1 MKLIII
7 TSCISIL
14 VVSILFIIVFW
25 QDIQSRRSISKYLNS
40 RIELESSKKIYVVK
54 DQPRQ
59 IVKDNKKEKLE
70 LEKELR
76 QKLYREELQ
85 KKLLEKKG
93 VKL

>member
-7 TSCISIL
+7 SSCISIL

>member
-7 TSCISIL
+7 SSCISIL
-14 VVSILFIIVFW
+14 IVSIFFIIVFW
-25 QDIQSRRSISKYLNS
+25 QDIQSRRSISRYLKS
-40 RIELESSKKIYVVK
+40 RVELESSKKIYVIK
-54 DQPRQ
+54 NQPRQ
-59 IVKDNKKEKLE
+59 IIKDNKKEKLE
-70 LEKELR
+70 LEIELR

>member
-14 VVSILFIIVFW
+14 AVSILFIIVFW
-25 QDIQSRRSISKYLNS
+25 QDIQSRRSIAKYLND
-40 RIELESSKKIYVVK
+40 RVELEPSNKVYVIK

-59 IVKDNKKEKLE
+59 IIKDNKKEKLE
-70 LEKELR
+70 LEIELR

>member
-40 RIELESSKKIYVVK
+40 RVELEPPNKVYIIK

-59 IVKDNKKEKLE
+59 IVKDNKREKLE

>member
-7 TSCISIL
+7 SSCISIL
-14 VVSILFIIVFW
+14 VVSILFIIIFW

-59 IVKDNKKEKLE
+59 IIKDNKKEKLE
-70 LEKELR
+70 LEKERRLKNPGSGR
-76 QKLYREELQ
+76 IFPEHRPF
-85 KKLLEKKG
+85 G
-93 VKL
+93 VRA